1 MHEICRLECS
11 PVECAKDEEKEDK
24 YMLSVTCSRISRF
37 SILPP
42 HVKAWHYFDK
52 SDMNCAL
59 QAICNFSILII
70 LLYFF
75 LLRHLL
81 SHRQM
86 MVQSVDA
93 VHLTSSKEFV
103 TVFTLVKL

>member
-11 PVECAKDEEKEDK
+11 PVECAKDEKKEDK

-59 QAICNFSILII
+59 QAVISL
-70 LLYFF
+70 F
-75 LLRHLL
+75 LLFYYISFCCAIYFLI
-81 SHRQM
+81 
-86 MVQSVDA
+86 D
-93 VHLTSSKEFV
+93 K
-103 TVFTLVKL
+103 